1 MPTTTL
7 KRMQKKANFNKL
19 PLYAQKRLQKFGRF
33 DELAPLGAKS
43 VPPKPLQVGKITK
56 LMNKMT
62 ISPKSLEV
70 VWSEFIKSTQPLQVI
85 QMREHRFPRFPSVR
99 KGRLGEHIS
108 ASEQVKRETE
118 HRKKYLAEKQAA
130 LSGGMTENEWMGF
143 SFNVNT
149 RTYEKNEEKMDTI
162 TEDMDLDQVEIQDY
176 PDEAY
181 QTEEAVE

>member
-1 MPTTTL
+1 ML
-7 KRMQKKANFNKL
+7 H
-19 PLYAQKRLQKFGRF
+19 
-33 DELAPLGAKS
+33 
-43 VPPKPLQVGKITK
+43 I
-56 LMNKMT
+56 
-62 ISPKSLEV
+62 
-70 VWSEFIKSTQPLQVI
+70 
-85 QMREHRFPRFPSVR
+85 R

-118 HRKKYLAEKQAA
+118 HRKKYLTEKQAA

-149 RTYEKNEEKMDTI
+149 RTYEKNEEQMDTI
-162 TEDMDLDQVEIQDY
+162 TEEMDLDQVEIQDY

>member
-33 DELAPLGAKS
+33 DELIPIGVKS
-43 VPPKPLQVGKITK
+43 TPPKPLQVGKITK

-62 ISPKSLEV
+62 ISPKSVEV
-70 VWSEFIKSTQPLQVI
+70 TQPLQVI

-118 HRKKYLAEKQAA
+118 HRNKYLAEKQAA

-149 RTYEKNEEKMDTI
+149 RTYEKNEEQMDTI
-162 TEDMDLDQVEIQDY
+162 TEEMDLDQVEIQDY